1 MNYMNKKLKSP
12 LQEKAEKLIAN
23 RLALFGLI
31 LVLVLT
37 LSCIGAPLVS
47 SFDPAGIDYGAITQ
61 PPSREH
67 IMGTDKLGRDVFA
80 RILYG
85 GRTSIFIGIASS
97 LSGALLGL
105 IMGAIAGYFGGW
117 VDSLFTRLSEI
128 ILTFPNMILIL
139 ILSAIIGRGVGVL
152 IFIYAI
158 TGWMTPFRMIRNS
171 FLSLREETY
180 VEVARSFGFSD
191 LRIIFRHILPNTIS
205 PLMVTATTN
214 VATYILSEAGLSFI
228 GVGIPIQI
236 PTWGSIMNAAKSI
249 DVIKDYWWLWL
260 FPGII
265 LSLFVLGINFLG
277 DGLRDAFDPKQ

>member
-1 MNYMNKKLKSP
+1 MKNKVKSP
-12 LQEKAEKLIAN
+12 LQKKIEKLIAN
-23 RLALFGLI
+23 KLALMGLI
-31 LVLVLT
+31 LVFGIT
-37 LSCIGAPLVS
+37 AACIFAPGITK
-47 SFDPAGIDYGAITQ
+47 FDPAAIDYAAILQ
-61 PPSREH
+61 APNSEH

-85 GRTSIFIGIASS
+85 GRTSIFIGLASS

-105 IMGAIAGYFGGW
+105 LMGAIAGYFGGW
-117 VDSLFTRLSEI
+117 IDSAFTRLSEI
-128 ILTFPNMILIL
+128 MLTFPNMILIL

-191 LRIIFRHILPNTIS
+191 ARIIFNHILPNTIS

-236 PTWGSIMNAAKSI
+236 ATWGSIMNAAKSI
-249 DVIKDYWWLWL
+249 DVVTNYWWLWL
-260 FPGII
+260 YPGLV
-265 LSLFVLGINFLG
+265 LSLFVLAINFLG

>member
-1 MNYMNKKLKSP
+1 MKNKVKSP
-12 LQEKAEKLIAN
+12 LQKKIEKLIAN
-23 RLALFGLI
+23 KLALMG
-31 LVLVLT
+31 LVLVFGIT
-37 LSCIGAPLVS
+37 AACIFAPAIT
-47 SFDPAGIDYGAITQ
+47 SFDPAAIDYAAILKA
-61 PPSREH
+61 PDSVH

-85 GRTSIFIGIASS
+85 GRTSIFIGLASS

-105 IMGAIAGYFGGW
+105 LMGAIAGYFGGW
-117 VDSLFTRLSEI
+117 IDSAFTRLSEI
-128 ILTFPNMILIL
+128 MLTFPNMILIL

-191 LRIIFRHILPNTIS
+191 TRIIFNHILPNTIS

-236 PTWGSIMNAAKSI
+236 ATWGSIMNAAKSI
-249 DVIKDYWWLWL
+249 DVVTNYWWLWL
-260 FPGII
+260 YPGLV
-265 LSLFVLGINFLG
+265 LSLFVLAINFLG

>member
-1 MNYMNKKLKSP
+1 MKTKLKSP
-12 LQEKAEKLIAN
+12 LQKKVEKLIAN
-23 RLALFGLI
+23 RLAIMGLL
-31 LVLVLT
+31 LVLIIT
-37 LSCIGAPLVS
+37 LACIGAPAITKY
-47 SFDPAGIDYGAITQ
+47 DPQEINYGAILQ
-61 PPSREH
+61 SPNSEH
-67 IMGTDKLGRDVFA
+67 IMGTDKLGRDVFS

-85 GRTSIFIGIASS
+85 GRTSIFIGVAAS
-97 LSGALLGL
+97 LSGAVLGL
-105 IMGAIAGYFGGW
+105 IMGALAGYFGGW
-117 VDSLFTRLSEI
+117 IDSLFTRLSEI
-128 ILTFPNMILIL
+128 MLTFPNMILIL

-158 TGWMTPFRMIRNS
+158 TGWMTPFRMIRGS

-191 LRIIFRHILPNTIS
+191 ARIIFNHILPNTIS

-214 VATYILSEAGLSFI
+214 VATYILNEAGLSFI

-249 DVIKDYWWLWL
+249 DVVADYWWLWL
-260 FPGII
+260 FPGIV
-265 LSLFVLGINFLG
+265 LSLFVLAVNFLG

>member
-1 MNYMNKKLKSP
+1 MKTKVKSP
-12 LQEKAEKLIAN
+12 FRKKVEKLIAN
-23 RLALFGLI
+23 RLAVMG
-31 LVLVLT
+31 LVLVLII
-37 LSCIGAPLVS
+37 LFACLGAPALTK
-47 SFDPAGIDYGAITQ
+47 FDPKEINYGAILKA
-61 PPSREH
+61 PSKEH
-67 IMGTDKLGRDVFA
+67 IMGTDKLGRDVFS

-85 GRTSIFIGIASS
+85 GRISIYIGAAAS

-105 IMGAIAGYFGGW
+105 IMGALAGYFGGRI
-117 VDSLFTRLSEI
+117 DSLFTRLSEI
-128 ILTFPNMILIL
+128 MLTFPNMILIL
-139 ILSAIIGRGVGVL
+139 VLTAIIGRGVGVL

-158 TGWMTPFRMIRNS
+158 TGWMTPYRMIRSS

-191 LRIIFRHILPNTIS
+191 ARIIFNHILPNTIS

-214 VATYILSEAGLSFI
+214 VATYILNEAGLSFI

-249 DVIKDYWWLWL
+249 DVVTNYWWLWL
-260 FPGII
+260 FPGIV
-265 LSLFVLGINFLG
+265 LSLFVLAVNFLG